1 MSATDVDLRKLRYFV
16 AVAEHLNFG
25 RAATALH
32 VAQPALSRQIRA
44 LEDELQ
50 VRLFERDKR
59 RTELTRAGEQLLA
72 DAPALLANAEAVRR
86 RVGIASRGTDTF
98 TVAFMPGI
106 VVTSATRAFEAL
118 APDVMVEVFRT
129 GWHNQVEVLRDG
141 RADVSYVRLP
151 VERSGLRLRSVTTEP
166 RVAVFA
172 ADHRLAGK
180 ATVSIVDLAGE
191 HLIQN
196 PDAVPE
202 WRDIATELQQTTPR
216 HRREYEYSV
225 EEKLEHVAAGRGLA
239 VLPQS
244 VLTFYQRPDLASAVV
259 TDIGPSQVALAWE
272 TGRHITLL
280 QAFLSVAEAIDLPAP
295 TSSRD

>member
-25 RAATALH
+25 GAATALL

-196 PDAVPE
+196 PDAV
-202 WRDIATELQQTTPR
+202 
-216 HRREYEYSV
+216 
-225 EEKLEHVAAGRGLA
+225 
-239 VLPQS
+239 
-244 VLTFYQRPDLASAVV
+244 QRADLASAVV